1 MDLLKSSSFSDTP
14 NRTDYDCVV
23 IGSGPNGLAA
33 AIELAQAGRSV
44 LVVEGHAT
52 PGGGMRSEELT
63 LPGFVHDVCSA
74 VHPMSVASPFMQR
87 IGVDLAKFGLEFVH
101 PEIAL
106 AHPLDGGDVAVMH
119 RSLDETVAG
128 LGRDGAA
135 YQKMFAPL
143 VRDADK
149 LFGDLLGPLGIPKHP
164 FAAAGFGVRALSSAQ
179 SLARGWFSTEAAR
192 ALFAGNAAHSVMP
205 LDRPLTSAVGLMLMV
220 AGHAAGWPVA
230 KGGSGAIAK
239 AMVEYLQSLGGEVVC
254 GWKVESLDE
263 LPKSRDVIF
272 DTGPAALADIA
283 ADRLPESFRKRLRKF
298 RYGPGVCKIDYALSE
313 TVPWAS
319 DDCRKAGTVHVGGM
333 LDEIVKAE
341 RDPWIGRHSP
351 KPFVLVAQQSV
362 CDPTRAPQGKH
373 TFWAYAHVPNGSEE
387 DVSDAIEAQI
397 ERFAPGFR
405 DCVIERSVRTADQ
418 YQRYNPNLV
427 GGDVTGGAN
436 SWTQLLTRPVVRWRP
451 HTTPDRGLFLCSAS
465 TPPGAGVHGMG
476 GYWAA
481 RAALVKESGN

>member
-1 MDLLKSSSFSDTP
+1 MGRAEKFCISDTP
-14 NRTDYDCVV
+14 KRSDYDCVV

-33 AIELAQAGRSV
+33 AIEMARAGRSV
-44 LVVEGHAT
+44 LVVEGHST

-63 LPGFVHDVCSA
+63 LPGYVHDVCSA
-74 VHPMSVASPFMQR
+74 VHPMSVASPFMK
-87 IGVDLAKFGLEFVH
+87 GLPLADFGLEFLH

-106 AHPLDGGDVAVMH
+106 AHPLEDGGAAVMH
-119 RSLDETVAG
+119 RSLDDTVAG

-135 YQKMFAPL
+135 YRRLFAPL
-143 VRDADK
+143 VRDADM
-149 LFGDLLGPLGIPKHP
+149 LFGDLLGPPGFPKHP
-164 FAAAGFGVRALSSAQ
+164 LAVAGFGLRALPSAQ
-179 SLARGWFSTEAAR
+179 SLARGWFSTEPAR

-230 KGGSGAIAK
+230 RGGSGSIAR
-239 AMVEYLQSLGGEVVC
+239 AMVGYLQSLGGEVVC
-254 GWKVESLDE
+254 GWRVKSLAE
-263 LPKSRDVIF
+263 LPANRSVIF

-283 ADRLPESFRKRLRKF
+283 GDRLPEDFRKRLRRF

-313 TVPWAS
+313 PVPWTAQA
-319 DDCRKAGTVHVGGM
+319 CRRAGTVHVGGM
-333 LDEIVKAE
+333 LDEVIKAE
-341 RDPWIGRHSP
+341 RDPWIGRHSE
-351 KPFVLVAQQSV
+351 KPFVLAAQQSL
-362 CDPTRAPQGKH
+362 CDPSRAPEGKH
-373 TFWAYAHVPNGSEE
+373 TLWAYAHVPNGSDE
-387 DVSDAIEAQI
+387 DVSAAIEAQI

-405 DCVIERSVRTADQ
+405 DCVLVRSVRTASQ
-418 YQRYNPNLV
+418 FESYNPNLV

-481 RAALVKESGN
+481 KAALGEG